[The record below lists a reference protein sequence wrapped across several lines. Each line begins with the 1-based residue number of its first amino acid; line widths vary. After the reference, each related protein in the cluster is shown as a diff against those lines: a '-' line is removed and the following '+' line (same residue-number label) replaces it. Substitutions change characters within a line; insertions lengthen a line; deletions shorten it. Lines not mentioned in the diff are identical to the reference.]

1 MCKQNCKNS
10 CATGLASYARP
21 GVRCGMD
28 KETAIKKAGSVRK
41 LAAMFG
47 IKHQAVYAWRTIPQ
61 LRVYQ
66 LRQMKPHWFRV
77 TR

>member
-1 MCKQNCKNS
+1 
-10 CATGLASYARP
+10 
-21 GVRCGMD
+21 MD

-41 LAAMFG
+41 LAALFG
-47 IKHQAVYAWRTIPQ
+47 IRHQAVYAWRTIPQ